1 MVFLLVKGDIV
12 VSAKA
17 LSEFTFAI
25 DGVLAAVDRELG
37 RQITPGGSETSE
49 VDRVELTPEGRDRLA
64 TFHRKVL
71 VLQEDWQYLKQDLLL
86 GSASTANSEPDIE
99 RHFSNNRPL
108 FALFQELRQAVSQTC
123 PGVTCYANTKWICF
137 KRERNFL
144 IVNVLHRHL
153 DAGIAVGENYV
164 HSRLEKRRTKR
175 GYGGWNG
182 WPVEYLGLRIRSEAD
197 LDEEFKN
204 LVQYAYENYGLLRG
218 ERG

>member
-1 MVFLLVKGDIV
+1 MSTKAFLEIT
-12 VSAKA
+12 A
-17 LSEFTFAI
+17 AI
-25 DGVLAAVDRELG
+25 DSVLAAVDGELG
-37 RQITPGGSETSE
+37 RQTTPRISGTSE
-49 VDRVELTPEGRDRLA
+49 VDWVELTPEGRDRLA

-86 GSASTANSEPDIE
+86 GNASTANSEPDIE

-108 FALFQELRQAVSQTC
+108 FVLFQELREVVLRVGPSVS
-123 PGVTCYANTKWICF
+123 CYANTKWICF

-153 DAGIAVGENYV
+153 DSGIAVGENYV

-182 WPVEYLGLRIRSEAD
+182 WPVEYQGLRIRSEAD

-204 LVQYAYENYGLLRG
+204 LVQYAYESHGLLSG
-218 ERG
+218 E